1 MAGKRVVFLI
11 VAALLVQAAFVTVQ
25 ADVIVRKNGTR
36 IKDVQVTNET
46 IKEVTYVLP
55 GAVKVIQRMPT
66 QKIAKVEYENKPMEW
81 EQALQALK
89 GNFFQDAVNRFTRC
103 VRLNADDFPW
113 IRQYSLFKVA
123 EAYRA
128 WAEAGVRAHFQSAM
142 AAYQSLLKGMPDT
155 VHLYSCHL
163 GVAKCYL
170 ALGKTPEASS
180 LFGKIIKDNF
190 DDRYNIR
197 AKIGL
202 ARILELGK
210 KYREARSK
218 YREIFNE
225 ARSLARSDPS
235 LSEIP
240 NLALVREGA
249 CIVGLRKFDEAL
261 TFFQDILTKADSD
274 EVLAGAYNGLG
285 DAYYAKRKIESA
297 MWAFLKV
304 AIVFEHITSEA
315 PKALYF
321 ASLTMKD
328 LATKKKDPALA
339 KKWSR
344 RSRGL
349 KNDLRQR
356 FPGSPWAK
364 KR

>member
-1 MAGKRVVFLI
+1 MTGKRVVFLM
-11 VAALLVQAAFVTVQ
+11 VAALLVQAAFISVQ
-25 ADVIVRKNGTR
+25 ADTIFRKNGIK
-36 IKDVQVTNET
+36 IKDVQVTKET
-46 IKEVTYVLP
+46 IKEATYVLSGP
-55 GAVKVIQRMPT
+55 VKVIQRMPT
-66 QKIAKVEYENKPMEW
+66 QKIARVEYENKPPEW
-81 EQALQALK
+81 EQAINDMRQ
-89 GNFFQDAVNRFTRC
+89 NFFKEAINRFTRC
-103 VRLNADDFPW
+103 ARLNADEFPW

-123 EAYRA
+123 ETYRA
-128 WAEAGVRAHFQSAM
+128 WAEAGEDKHFTSAV
-142 AAYQSLLKGMPDT
+142 AAYQELLKGMPDT
-155 VHLYSCHL
+155 VHRYSCLL

-170 ALGKTPEASS
+170 ALSKTKEASS

-190 DDRYNIR
+190 DPRYNIR

-202 ARILELGK
+202 ARILEIGK

-218 YREIFNE
+218 FREIFNE

-285 DAYYAKRKIESA
+285 DAYYAKRKIEKA

-304 AIVFEHITSEA
+304 AIVFEHITAEA
-315 PKALYF
+315 PKALYY

-328 LATKKKDPALA
+328 LSSKIKDPVLA
-339 KKWSR
+339 KKWNR

-364 KR
+364 RR